1 MNGPPERTIKLPR
14 RGLGLTRP
22 GNWSGKKEKV
32 NPKQSVK
39 FKEDGPQV
47 DVPSQA
53 TVEEQFSDA
62 RDSTLT
68 IVGKIGWTTT

>member
-1 MNGPPERTIKLPR
+1 VK
-14 RGLGLTRP
+14 
-22 GNWSGKKEKV
+22 
-32 NPKQSVK
+32 PKQSVK
-39 FKEDGPQV
+39 FKEDGLQV

-68 IVGKIGWTTT
+68 IVGKIG